1 MIDNIDYKK
10 IKDKYKENNYF
21 SKLEVN
27 INIDIYDKDDSNH
40 KEFELNKVYISSVDL
55 DFNRENYIVI
65 NEKINL
71 LDSKLREENHKK
83 EWQLFYIYKE
93 LIQIFEN
100 LYNNP
105 MNTNYYRG
113 QSRNWK
119 MKAGII
125 RDDVKDEFLEKFD
138 SIYEDIAYQFPYII
152 NYHKFNNDNTS
163 EEFKKREI
171 DMAYLQHY
179 GMRTSLVDI
188 TENPY
193 IALLFLTTSNSFKF
207 ATLDMFHIDIEKHSR
222 ENIFSKVKMLE
233 KNKRIIAQKG
243 AFFNFDKIVTIEN
256 DEIFKIPLVRIK
268 LNYNLKNIEN
278 ISAVI
283 QDKETKIKL
292 NKKKSKN

>member
-100 LYNNP
+100 LYNNL
-105 MNTNYYRG
+105 MNT
-113 QSRNWK
+113 
-119 MKAGII
+119 II
-125 RDDVKDEFLEKFD
+125 
-138 SIYEDIAYQFPYII
+138 
-152 NYHKFNNDNTS
+152 
-163 EEFKKREI
+163 
-171 DMAYLQHY
+171 
-179 GMRTSLVDI
+179 
-188 TENPY
+188 
-193 IALLFLTTSNSFKF
+193 
-207 ATLDMFHIDIEKHSR
+207 IE
-222 ENIFSKVKMLE
+222 V
-233 KNKRIIAQKG
+233 
-243 AFFNFDKIVTIEN
+243 
-256 DEIFKIPLVRIK
+256 
-268 LNYNLKNIEN
+268 NLGTGK
-278 ISAVI
+278 
-283 QDKETKIKL
+283 
-292 NKKKSKN
+292 